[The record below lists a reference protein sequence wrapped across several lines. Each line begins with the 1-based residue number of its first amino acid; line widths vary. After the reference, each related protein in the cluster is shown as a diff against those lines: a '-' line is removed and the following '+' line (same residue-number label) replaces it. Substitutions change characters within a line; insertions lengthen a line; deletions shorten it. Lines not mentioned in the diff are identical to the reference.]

1 MIDPFVMHRR
11 DMIARIALLLG
22 ATVLPVEAVAA
33 PKKRAARY
41 LLPPQFKLLSAVV
54 DTIVPATDTPGALA
68 AGVPKR
74 LDGMLH
80 DWASPETR
88 SSVVGALVRIDE
100 AARAARGKG
109 FAALSPADRTALLT
123 PHDAAALKP
132 VPPPPNAPK
141 ANFFTQQAFV
151 ADQGYLKLK
160 DLTLNLYYYSEI
172 ASTNELEYLHV
183 PGKWQPSLKLTPQ
196 ARPFLGVGPF

>member
-22 ATVLPVEAVAA
+22 ATALPAEAFAA
-33 PKKRAARY
+33 PKKKAARY
-41 LLPPQFKLLSAVV
+41 LTKPQFALLGAVV

-68 AGVPKR
+68 AGVPGR
-74 LDGMLH
+74 LDGMLR

-88 SSVVGALVRIDE
+88 SNVVGALVRIDD
-100 AARAARGKG
+100 AAKAGKGKG
-109 FAALSPADRTALLT
+109 FAALSFADRTALLT
-123 PHDAAALKP
+123 AHDAAALKP

-151 ADQGYLKLK
+151 ADMGYLKLK
-160 DLTLNLYYYSEI
+160 DLTLNLYYYSET
-172 ASTNELEYLHV
+172 ASANELEYIHV

-196 ARPFLGVGPF
+196 SRPYLGVGPF